1 MTVADFTQILVSEM
15 EADASTDFVDKMLK
29 AARAQVAAG
38 NGSLSS
44 LTNTSV
50 NGKSAAR
57 TVEMTAVE
65 TLKACRDALKIYLS
79 DGDNDDELSTTY
91 ADFSALSR

>member
-1 MTVADFTQILVSEM
+1 MTVAEFTQILVSEM
-15 EADASTDFVDKMLK
+15 EADSSTDFVDKMLK
-29 AARAQVAAG
+29 QARAQVASG

-44 LTNTSV
+44 LTNTSL

-57 TVEMTAVE
+57 VVELTAAQ

-79 DGDNDDELSTTY
+79 DGENDDEVSATY
-91 ADFSALSR
+91 ADFSSLTR

>member
-1 MTVADFTQILVSEM
+1 MTVAEFTQILVSEM
-15 EADASTDFVDKMLK
+15 EADASTDFVDKILK

-38 NGSLSS
+38 NGSLST

-50 NGKSAAR
+50 NNKSAAR
-57 TVEMTAVE
+57 SIEMTAAQ

>member
-1 MTVADFTQILVSEM
+1 MTVSEFTQILVSEM
-15 EADASTDFVDKMLK
+15 EADSSTDFVDKMLK

-38 NGSLSS
+38 NGSLSN
-44 LTNTSV
+44 LTNTSQ

-57 TVEMTAVE
+57 TVEMTAAE

-79 DGDNDDELSTTY
+79 DGDNDDSVHSTY
-91 ADFSALSR
+91 ADFSLLSR

>member
-1 MTVADFTQILVSEM
+1 MTVAEFTQILVSEM

-57 TVEMTAVE
+57 TVEMTAAQ

-79 DGDNDDELSTTY
+79 DGDNDDEVSSTY
-91 ADFSALSR
+91 ADFSLLSR

>member
-1 MTVADFTQILVSEM
+1 MTVAEFTQILVSEM
-15 EADASTDFVDKMLK
+15 EADASTDFVDKILK

-50 NGKSAAR
+50 NNKSAAR
-57 TVEMTAVE
+57 SIEMTAAQ

>member
-1 MTVADFTQILVSEM
+1 MTVSEFTQILVSEM

-44 LTNTSV
+44 LTNTSQ

-57 TVEMTAVE
+57 TVEMTAAE

-79 DGDNDDELSTTY
+79 DGDNDDSVSSTY
-91 ADFSALSR
+91 ADFSLLSR

>member
-1 MTVADFTQILVSEM
+1 MTVAEFTQILVSEM

-29 AARAQVAAG
+29 QARAQVAAG

-44 LTNTSV
+44 LTNTSL

-57 TVEMTAVE
+57 VVELTAAQ

-79 DGDNDDELSTTY
+79 DGDNDDTVTSTY
-91 ADFSALSR
+91 ADFSLLSR

>member
-1 MTVADFTQILVSEM
+1 MTVAEFTQILVSEM

-29 AARAQVAAG
+29 AARDQVAAG
-38 NGSLSS
+38 KGSLSS
-44 LTNTSV
+44 LTNTSL

-57 TVEMTAVE
+57 QVELTAAE

-79 DGDNDDELSTTY
+79 DGDNDDELSSTY
-91 ADFSALSR
+91 ADFSLLSR

>member
-1 MTVADFTQILVSEM
+1 MTVSEFTQILVSEM
-15 EADASTDFVDKMLK
+15 EADSSTDFVDKMLK

-44 LTNTSV
+44 LTNTSQ

-57 TVEMTAVE
+57 TVEMTAAE

-79 DGDNDDELSTTY
+79 DGDNDDSVHSTY
-91 ADFSALSR
+91 ADFSLLSR

>member
-1 MTVADFTQILVSEM
+1 MTVAEFTQILVSEM

-29 AARAQVAAG
+29 QARAQVAAG

-44 LTNTSV
+44 LTNTSL

-57 TVEMTAVE
+57 VVELTAAQ

-79 DGDNDDELSTTY
+79 DGDNDDEVSTTY
-91 ADFSALSR
+91 ADFSEIRR

>member
-1 MTVADFTQILVSEM
+1 MTVAEITQILVSEM

-44 LTNTSV
+44 LTNTSQ

-57 TVEMTAVE
+57 TVEMTAAE

-79 DGDNDDELSTTY
+79 DGTNDDSVSSTY
-91 ADFSALSR
+91 ADFSLLSR

>member
-1 MTVADFTQILVSEM
+1 MTVAEFTQILVSEM

-57 TVEMTAVE
+57 TVEMTAAQ

-79 DGDNDDELSTTY
+79 DGDNDDSVSSTY
-91 ADFSALSR
+91 ADFSLLSR

>member
-1 MTVADFTQILVSEM
+1 MTVAEFTQILVSEM
-15 EADASTDFVDKMLK
+15 EADSSTDFVDKMLK

-44 LTNTSV
+44 LTNTSQ

-57 TVEMTAVE
+57 TVEMTAAE

-79 DGDNDDELSTTY
+79 DGDNDDSVSSTY
-91 ADFSALSR
+91 ADFSLLSR